1 MLKLPNKL
9 ELNGADCFHLL
20 LEDINKSNG
29 TSNNVIRMLIEF
41 SNKKELEKLVSEIEN
56 SEITQWIAQLRLQR
70 RSFKSPIW
78 VSDSNMKKLKVVRHA
93 DESTFEKVKFE
104 PISLNKDA
112 LIRFDILDT
121 GTDFKLLFSWHHII
135 MDGRG
140 AGFLIRHLTNYES
153 TDEIDESY
161 IFKHP
166 VETKSFKKRFSR
178 MFDVKHFVE
187 DMLEN
192 SLEAPKTLYPEET
205 GFHHEV
211 ISFDSDQ
218 SKIIE
223 QNAFDAGSRFGI
235 NMYQLACSFLTFKK
249 VIETNNKMWVPI
261 PYDGRKRGATGPI
274 VGNHISFLF
283 YKLEA
288 DQITTPKEA
297 VASLNEQMNDQLKR
311 DIPAKYNDMLSLM
324 RKFPLWFNK
333 WATTRSSKG
342 RISSFLYSSSGEGH
356 WDTKRFHSSFK
367 NLVLIPPFSN
377 DPGITF
383 TFSRFNGNIKLNIV
397 ACKTKFDNKKLS
409 LIRDTFQSYLL
420 GSESWKK

>member
-1 MLKLPNKL
+1 MLKLPNTL

-41 SNKKELEKLVSEIEN
+41 NDLAELKKLVNAIES
-56 SEITQWIAQLRLQR
+56 SEITKWISQLRLER
-70 RSFKSPIW
+70 RSLKSPFWIR
-78 VSDSNMKKLKVVRHA
+78 DTKKGPLRVVRHT
-93 DESTFEKVKFE
+93 DHSIFDNVKFE
-104 PISLNKDA
+104 PIILNEDS
-112 LIRFDILDT
+112 LIRFDVLDT
-121 GTDFKLLFSWHHII
+121 GTEFKLLFSWHHII

-140 AGFLIRHLTNYES
+140 AGFLIQHLTSNES
-153 TDEIDESY
+153 IEDLEESY

-166 VETKSFKKRFSR
+166 IEKKSFKKRFSR

-192 SLEAPKTLYPEET
+192 SLEAPKTLYPEEE

-211 ISFDSDQ
+211 ISFDIDQ
-218 SKIIE
+218 SKLIE
-223 QNAFDAGSRFGI
+223 QNAQEAGCRFGI
-235 NMYQLACSFLTFKK
+235 NMFQLACSFLTYKK
-249 VIETNNKMWVPI
+249 VTETNKKMWVPI
-261 PYDGRKRGATGPI
+261 PYDGRKRGSVGPI

-283 YKLEA
+283 YKLESNE
-288 DQITTPKEA
+288 ISTPKEA
-297 VASLNEQMNDQLKR
+297 VASLNEQMNNQLKR
-311 DIPAKYNDMLSLM
+311 EIPSKYNDMLSLM

-342 RISSFLYSSSGEGH
+342 RISSFLYSSSGEGY
-356 WDTKRFHSSFK
+356 WDTKKFHSSFED
-367 NLVLIPPFSN
+367 LILIPPFSN

-383 TFSRFNGNIKLNIV
+383 TFSRFNGTIKLNIV

-409 LIRDTFQSYLL
+409 LIRETFKAYLL
-420 GSESWKK
+420 GSENWKK